1 MKVADSLKLKLSSSV
16 HQVLTWYANNT
27 NDSNLVID
35 LMFLWL
41 DSVKVDN
48 FILSDSQ
55 YVVAITSR
63 NDPVVCLLQQS
74 SYLAI

>member
-1 MKVADSLKLKLSSSV
+1 MEVADSLKLKLSSSV

-41 DSVKVDN
+41 DSVKVDY

-55 YVVAITSR
+55 YVVAITSCK
-63 NDPVVCLLQQS
+63 DPVVCLL
-74 SYLAI
+74 